1 MCHTFGACNSNI
13 NCMSIL
19 TIYTKVEI
27 LDGGRGNLVQG
38 FLWILL
44 EELRKERK
52 KKKKKKKKKPTKPHF
67 AIASKEYFGH
77 KIVLVASVQWTPFQ
91 LLWHWN

>member
-1 MCHTFGACNSNI
+1 MCHTFGTCDSNI

-52 KKKKKKKKKPTKPHF
+52 KKKKKKKKAHQTTLCHC
-67 AIASKEYFGH
+67 
-77 KIVLVASVQWTPFQ
+77 
-91 LLWHWN
+91 